1 MELLTMAVL
10 LKNLTARTP
19 NTEDLAALAELVR
32 LCENSEDGMA
42 GSTLE
47 ELLSTWQQPDF
58 HLANDAWVIVTT
70 RGQIVGLACVW
81 HKEHTDI
88 ETFICVHPDYR
99 NRGIGTL
106 LLRMAEM
113 RARQHARLADPA
125 QRVVLQGLINSAN
138 QGAHRLFEREGYQV
152 GHPFLRI
159 SFTLP
164 DESGASGLP
173 AASCKFKV
181 DVGLEQQEQLLAVT
195 PLCDQDALCSV
206 RLYRTYEK
214 ELRPAAQRSADIKSD
229 LEVLSAMGS

>member
-1 MELLTMAVL
+1 MAVL

-19 NTEDLAALAELVR
+19 NTEDLAALTELVS

-81 HKEHTDI
+81 HEEHACI
-88 ETFICVHPDYR
+88 ATFICVHPDYR

-113 RARQHARLADPA
+113 RARQHVRLANPA
-125 QRVVLQGLINSAN
+125 QRVLLQGLINTAN
-138 QGAHRLFEREGYQV
+138 KGAHRLFEREGYQ
-152 GHPFLRI
+152 GGPPFLRI

-164 DESGASGLP
+164 DETGTSSLLAVPRKL
-173 AASCKFKV
+173 KV
-181 DVGLEQQEQLLAVT
+181 DVGLEPRGQMLAVT

-214 ELRPAAQRSADIKSD
+214 ELRPAAQRSANIEND
-229 LEVLSAMGS
+229 LEILGMMCC